1 MMVPLMSS
9 NNNNMTT
16 TNSTIST
23 TTGTKP
29 PSSCSTQ
36 DDSNNNVV
44 RRLKPPPHLFNH
56 DNPARRRRR
65 RRRPPK
71 LPKKSPLHKTT
82 KRCGTTINLTHCM
95 QVLAQIL
102 VWASVVSLSLG
113 VVWYSGWVGAGRC
126 AIVAYQFLPMI
137 ICGKLCNQALLLIQ
151 LHMQSD
157 LGRRLLSQ
165 L

>member
-1 MMVPLMSS
+1 MS
-9 NNNNMTT
+9 T

-29 PSSCSTQ
+29 PSSCNTQ

-44 RRLKPPPHLFNH
+44 RRLKPSPHLFNH
-56 DNPARRRRR
+56 DNPARRRRRR

-95 QVLAQIL
+95 QVLARIL

-113 VVWYSGWVGAGRC
+113 VVWYSYELTKHGYV
-126 AIVAYQFLPMI
+126 I
-137 ICGKLCNQALLLIQ
+137 LI
-151 LHMQSD
+151 SIY
-157 LGRRLLSQ
+157 
-165 L
+165 

>member
-9 NNNNMTT
+9 NNNNNNNDMTT

-23 TTGTKP
+23 PTGTKP
-29 PSSCSTQ
+29 PSSCSSTQ

-44 RRLKPPPHLFNH
+44 RRLKPPSVPHLFNH

-95 QVLAQIL
+95 QVLARIL

-113 VVWYSGWVGAGRC
+113 VVWYSYELTKHGYV
-126 AIVAYQFLPMI
+126 ILISIYY
-137 ICGKLCNQALLLIQ
+137 LLLYI
-151 LHMQSD
+151 LTFTY
-157 LGRRLLSQ
+157 
-165 L
+165 